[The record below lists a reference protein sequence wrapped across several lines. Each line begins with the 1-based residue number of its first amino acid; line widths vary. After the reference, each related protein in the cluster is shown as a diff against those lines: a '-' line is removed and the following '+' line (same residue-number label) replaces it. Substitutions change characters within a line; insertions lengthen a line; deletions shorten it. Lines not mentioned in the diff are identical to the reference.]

1 MTDEHSYVKC
11 SKTEETRMSGLCP
24 PHAPAKSVYVK
35 LLFAQDRV
43 EFATKFLSHWKFIE
57 RASMVTAASVY
68 TRYK

>member
-1 MTDEHSYVKC
+1 
-11 SKTEETRMSGLCP
+11 MSGLCP